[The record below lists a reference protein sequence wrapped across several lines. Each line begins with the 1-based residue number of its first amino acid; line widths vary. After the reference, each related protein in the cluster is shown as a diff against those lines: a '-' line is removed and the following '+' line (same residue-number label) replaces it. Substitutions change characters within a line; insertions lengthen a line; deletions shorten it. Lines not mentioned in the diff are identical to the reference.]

1 MRLNILMKKLFFPK
15 PDKVLGIDI
24 GPDRIKIVQMN
35 MKAGKKPEVTDYVLQ
50 DLPQELKGTGLFA
63 APTGLSEFLG
73 EIINKHGFNAKA
85 CVFTLGGRSTFV
97 RGITMPPMSNA
108 ELAEAVMW
116 DSSQYVPYENDT
128 YYIDFDKYGDLDKE
142 GQQPVVLVAAPK
154 EVIDI
159 LVAAGEALQLNVLKI
174 DIDVLA
180 VDRALGPAYTDF
192 VLLNIVRNY
201 SMMTIF
207 QKGAPV
213 AQRSIP
219 TSAMSFA
226 TIIAEKMNVSISE
239 GMDIMQTENLLTT
252 DAPENSIVREA
263 LKNEINEVVKECRRT
278 VDYFVLNKKDATF
291 TSMVLS
297 GGGAVLK
304 GMDVYMDTLMDIKV
318 EQFDVLKTV
327 NFDSRFEKKKVES
340 NAPSLVIAIG
350 AALAG
355 GEDND

>member
-1 MRLNILMKKLFFPK
+1 MRLNVLMKKLFFPK

-24 GPDRIKIVQMN
+24 GPDRIKIVQLN
-35 MKAGKKPEVTDYVLQ
+35 MKSGKKPEVTDYALL

-63 APTGLSEFLG
+63 TPNGLSDFLG
-73 EIINKHGFNAKA
+73 EVINKHGFSAKA
-85 CVFTLGGRSTFV
+85 CVFTLGGRNTFV

-128 YYIDFDKYGDLDKE
+128 YYIDFAKYGELDKE

-159 LVAAGEALQLNVLKI
+159 IVAVGEKLQLNVLKI
-174 DIDVLA
+174 DVDVLA
-180 VDRALGPAYTDF
+180 VDRALGAEYTDF
-192 VLLNIVRNY
+192 VLLNLVRNY

-219 TSAMSFA
+219 SSAMSFA

-239 GMDIMQTENLLTT
+239 GLDIMQTENLINV
-252 DAPENSIVREA
+252 DDPETSSVREA
-263 LKNEINEVVKECRRT
+263 LKNEINELVKECRRT
-278 VDYFVLNKKDATF
+278 VDYFILNQKDAAF
-291 TSMVLS
+291 SSMVLS
-297 GGGAVLK
+297 GGGSVLK
-304 GMDVYMDTLMDIKV
+304 GMDVYMNSLMDIKV
-318 EQFDVLKTV
+318 EQFDVLQKV

-340 NAPSLVIAIG
+340 NAPALVIAIG